1 MRSFLGK
8 EEGLCGLGG
17 RRQGMT
23 ATHKPHAVVGSF
35 LAVVHP
41 GLAFTP
47 CTASA
52 AVHAGKS
59 APQDVQCGWFPT
71 RC

>member
-1 MRSFLGK
+1 MDWA
-8 EEGLCGLGG
+8 GG
-17 RRQGMT
+17 GEAAGMT
-23 ATHKPHAVVGSF
+23 ATHKPHAVVGGF

-41 GLAFTP
+41 GLALKP

-59 APQDVQCGWFPT
+59 APQGVQWGCFPT
-71 RC
+71 HC